1 MLKVWE
7 TEHQS
12 YSTSFPVLPL
22 GCHRFMQWLSR
33 LFCCHINQFDSNTKK
48 KKETLD
54 TLGFSFLLFAENGNI
69 IAPGRGMELLKVKS
83 ILNLWAQS
91 KRRERSE
98 SLIISKVIWDVQW
111 ASRNVLPVSLCY
123 WMVPCE
129 WLNQWLAEYSWGFH
143 DCPRKEQF
151 IQRIFNSALS
161 AAPPFR
167 CKSCFQSYKVLLEPG
182 LQPVAG
188 LGRRWMAQVAQ
199 HTLCPQRAPLAPQV
213 LPCLQPWINEKT

>member
-1 MLKVWE
+1 MSRIHAVTFKTLLLSHKPVWFQ
-7 TEHQS
+7 HQ
-12 YSTSFPVLPL
+12 
-22 GCHRFMQWLSR
+22 
-33 LFCCHINQFDSNTKK
+33 K

-69 IAPGRGMELLKVKS
+69 IASGRGMELLKVKS

-98 SLIISKVIWDVQW
+98 SLIISKVIWDVHW